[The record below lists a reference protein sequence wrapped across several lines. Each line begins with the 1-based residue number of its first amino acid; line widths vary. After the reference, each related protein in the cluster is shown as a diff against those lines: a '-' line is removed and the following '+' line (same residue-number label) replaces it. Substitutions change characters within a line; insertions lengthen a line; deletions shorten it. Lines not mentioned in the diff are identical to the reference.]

1 MEAEIRTYS
10 SEIERLKELSK
21 KVIEGASVAPA
32 FVSVCVVCVCVC
44 VCVCVGGG
52 GGVVCVCVWLVT
64 LHASHPPTT
73 MQDRLG
79 VKGQMEE
86 DIVEEEVEVQ
96 TFCICLS
103 LVPRPPSFAA
113 FMVAYV
119 AVPDRLSRISS
130 A

>member
-32 FVSVCVVCVCVC
+32 FVSVCV
-44 VCVCVGGG
+44 CVCVGGG
-52 GGVVCVCVWLVT
+52 CMCVVGHPLCISP
-64 LHASHPPTT
+64 SHFPTT

-86 DIVEEEVEVQ
+86 DIVEEEVEV
-96 TFCICLS
+96 
-103 LVPRPPSFAA
+103 
-113 FMVAYV
+113 
-119 AVPDRLSRISS
+119 
-130 A
+130 